1 VKKWIVCVWC
11 CFVLRGLFYCSA
23 LPLWEGFDEW
33 AHMGVVEHMRVAGA
47 VVVDRQSLIS
57 EEIYA
62 SLLLAPMPRGMTNI
76 PPGGVSH
83 QEYWSLPPSEREAR
97 QRRLH
102 KLPPDLARVA
112 STAGMPAY
120 EASQPPLF
128 YAIVA
133 GLLTPLGG
141 ASLLTRVWAARC
153 ITVLIASVT
162 IPIAY
167 RVFIN
172 VWNDDRLALSGISL
186 IAAAPGF
193 VLNQARVSNES
204 LGVLVF
210 TFLLWA
216 QLQAWR
222 NLSISSAITLG
233 TACGIG
239 LLTKAYFLTTL
250 PAILAIYV
258 FQAFKMQLRRSE
270 VLQHASVTF
279 SIAVAIGGWWYV
291 RTLYQTGTL
300 SGLDEALM
308 VRGMPFSER
317 MIGLFEVRWIHAVAT
332 VLLSHIWYGGWSLLA
347 LPRWMYYVA
356 FSVVGT
362 AFAGMV
368 RAPINKLCNAI
379 VPMFVQY
386 VFFWIGLLYQ
396 IWMLFLSK
404 GSSTAMGGWY
414 LHAAIVAEVI
424 LLFQGLSRVTRPS
437 FRYWILPVLTFG
449 LAALDLYGLLWVSF
463 PHYVQTFDLFSIGLS
478 RLVQDK
484 PDFLSRPVLAVQ
496 WVGFPLATFGLLIVS
511 AAIGRGWR
519 PSRDANTNC

>member
-1 VKKWIVCVWC
+1 
-11 CFVLRGLFYCSA
+11 
-23 LPLWEGFDEW
+23 
-33 AHMGVVEHMRVAGA
+33 MGVVEHMRVAGA

-193 VLNQARVSNES
+193 VLKSGEGIKRKTGCPRLHFSAVGATAGVEKFIHKFRYHARHRLRHWIADES
-204 LGVLVF
+204 
-210 TFLLWA
+210 
-216 QLQAWR
+216 
-222 NLSISSAITLG
+222 I
-233 TACGIG
+233 
-239 LLTKAYFLTTL
+239 
-250 PAILAIYV
+250 
-258 FQAFKMQLRRSE
+258 
-270 VLQHASVTF
+270 
-279 SIAVAIGGWWYV
+279 
-291 RTLYQTGTL
+291 
-300 SGLDEALM
+300 
-308 VRGMPFSER
+308 
-317 MIGLFEVRWIHAVAT
+317 
-332 VLLSHIWYGGWSLLA
+332 LSHHVASDTCDLRFSSL
-347 LPRWMYYVA
+347 
-356 FSVVGT
+356 
-362 AFAGMV
+362 
-368 RAPINKLCNAI
+368 
-379 VPMFVQY
+379 QD
-386 VFFWIGLLYQ
+386 
-396 IWMLFLSK
+396 
-404 GSSTAMGGWY
+404 
-414 LHAAIVAEVI
+414 AA
-424 LLFQGLSRVTRPS
+424 
-437 FRYWILPVLTFG
+437 
-449 LAALDLYGLLWVSF
+449 
-463 PHYVQTFDLFSIGLS
+463 
-478 RLVQDK
+478 
-484 PDFLSRPVLAVQ
+484 
-496 WVGFPLATFGLLIVS
+496 
-511 AAIGRGWR
+511 
-519 PSRDANTNC
+519 